1 MTNFQL
7 IREEHI
13 PEFNSQAKLY
23 RHETTG
29 AEVLSLENDDEN
41 KCFGITFRTPP
52 QDSTGVAHI
61 LEHSVLCGSRK
72 YPLKEPFIEMAKGSL
87 KTFLNAFTYPDKTC
101 YPVASTNLQDF
112 YNLVDVYL
120 DAVFYPNLTP
130 YTLAQEGWHYEIDE
144 TDAPLAFKGVVFNEM
159 KGNYSSPDSVL
170 GEYTQQSLYPDNEY
184 GVDSGGDPRHIPD
197 LTFEQLSEFHSRL
210 YHPSN
215 SRIFFYGDDDPQ
227 KRLQILDEWLSAF
240 EKIDPQSDVH
250 FQPRWETPRHQIK
263 TYATG
268 EDSDGK
274 SYITVSWLLDEPLT
288 MDEAL
293 ARQMLS
299 YILLSTPASP
309 LRKKLI
315 DSSLGENVT
324 GGINDSLRQPFF
336 TAGLKGIQ
344 VENADQVEFLIT
356 DTLRDL
362 AQNGID
368 PEMIEA
374 AVNTIEF
381 HLRENNQGGFPRGLA
396 LMLWSLD
403 TWLHD
408 KDPIEPLRFEAPLQN
423 LKKRLQSERVFEDMI
438 QREILDNAHRST
450 VVLKPDP
457 ELAARVE
464 ADEKGRLTAA
474 RALLRE
480 DDIQKLILD
489 TQELKRRQET
499 PDPPEVLALIPGLK
513 LEDLDKKNKITPKE
527 EKQLADVPVLHTPL
541 FTNGII
547 YADIGFNL
555 HNVPQELLP
564 YVSLFGRA
572 LTQIGTEKE
581 DFVRLT
587 QRIGQKT
594 GGIGAQSVV
603 TARSDSNAASPPTV
617 AWLFLRGKV
626 VPEHAQDM
634 LDIWRDV
641 LLTVRLDDKER
652 FKQMA
657 LEEKAALESRL
668 VPAGHGITATRLRA
682 HFSEE
687 GRLGEAMSG
696 VSYLF
701 FLRELC
707 EKIEHKWPEVLHALE
722 SLRSHWLNR
731 GGAFGHVTADENLY
745 SEFAPRFEEFIS
757 SLPGHDPVP
766 AVWDFPSPP
775 RGEGLTIPA
784 QVNFVAKGANLFE
797 LGYEKHGSASVIRN
811 YLNTTWLWER
821 VRMRGGAYGGFCGFD
836 RTTGVFSFGS
846 YRDPNLLKTLDVYD
860 ATAEFLREAQ
870 IDDGA
875 LTRSTIGV
883 ISDMDFYR
891 LPDAK
896 GWGSLVHYLAGDT
909 EEERQEWRDQ
919 VLSTKSSDFL
929 AFADTLEKAAHSSH
943 VVVMGSPDAIA
954 TANEEKPGLLE
965 VTKVL

>member
-1 MTNFQL
+1 MNNFQL
-7 IREEHI
+7 VREEHI
-13 PEFNSQAKLY
+13 PEFNSLAKLY
-23 RHETTG
+23 RHNQTG

-130 YTLAQEGWHYEIDE
+130 YTLAQEGWHYEIE
-144 TDAPLAFKGVVFNEM
+144 ESDAPLEFKGVVFNEM
-159 KGNYSSPDSVL
+159 KGNYSSPDSLL

-197 LTFEQLSEFHSRL
+197 LTFEQLSEFHRRL

-215 SRIFFYGDDDPQ
+215 SRIFFYGDDSPQ
-227 KRLQILDEWLSAF
+227 KRLEILDDWLSAF
-240 EKIDPQSDVH
+240 ERIEPQSDVH
-250 FQPRWETPRHQIK
+250 FQPKWNEPRHVEK
-263 TYATG
+263 SYVTD
-268 EDSDGK
+268 EESDGK
-274 SYITVSWLLDEPLT
+274 SYITVGWLLDEPLT

-293 ARQMLS
+293 AWQMLG
-299 YILLSTPASP
+299 YVLLSTPASP
-309 LRKKLI
+309 LRKALI
-315 DSSLGENVT
+315 DSGLGENVT
-324 GGINDSLRQPFF
+324 GGLNDYLRQPFF
-336 TAGLKGIQ
+336 SAGLKGIEN
-344 VENADQVEFLIT
+344 ENADKVETLIL
-356 DTLRDL
+356 DTLSDL
-362 AQNGID
+362 AKNGID

-381 HLRENNQGGFPRGLA
+381 HLRENNSGGFPRGLA

-408 KDPIEPLRFEAPLQN
+408 KDPIEPLRFEEPLQK
-423 LKKRLQSERVFEDMI
+423 LKARLKNADERVFETMI
-438 QREILDNAHRST
+438 QGQLLDNPHRST
-450 VVLKPDP
+450 VILNPDS
-457 ELAARVE
+457 ELAARQE
-464 ADEKGRLTAA
+464 ADEKGRLSAA
-474 RALLRE
+474 RELLSP

-499 PDPPEVLALIPGLK
+499 PDPPEVLALIPGLE
-513 LEDLDKKNKITPKE
+513 LEDLDKQNKTTPQE
-527 EKQLADVPVLHTPL
+527 EKYLSDVPVLHNPL
-541 FTNGII
+541 FTNGVL

-555 HNVPQELLP
+555 HHVPQDLLP

-572 LTQIGTEKE
+572 LTQIGTESE

-594 GGIGAQSVV
+594 GGVWAQSFVS
-603 TARSDSNAASPPTV
+603 AKRHQPECA
-617 AWLFLRGKV
+617 AWLFLRGKA
-626 VPEHAQDM
+626 VPDHAQEM

-641 LLTVRLDDKER
+641 LLTVKLDNQER

-657 LEEKAALESRL
+657 MEEKARLESSL
-668 VPAGHGITATRLRA
+668 VPSGHGYVSTRLRA
-682 HFSEE
+682 HFSEA
-687 GRLGEAMSG
+687 GRVNETMGG

-707 EKIEHKWPEVLHALE
+707 EKIDNNWGEVLAALE
-722 SLRSHWLNR
+722 SLRSHWLNKSS
-731 GGAFGHVTADENLY
+731 AHGHVTADDDLY
-745 SEFAPRFEEFIS
+745 NQFAPRFADFLGT
-757 SLPGHDPVP
+757 LPSHNPVP
-766 AVWDFPSPP
+766 DVWDLPLPP

-784 QVNFVAKGANLFE
+784 QVNYVGKGANLFN
-797 LGYEKHGSASVIRN
+797 LGYESHGSAAVISN
-811 YLNTTWLWER
+811 YLNTTWMWER

-836 RTTGVFSFGS
+836 QLTGVWTYGS
-846 YRDPNLLKTLDVYD
+846 YRDPNLLKTLDIYD
-860 ATAEFLREAQ
+860 GTPEFLGEAE
-870 IDDGA
+870 ISEIE
-875 LTRSTIGV
+875 LRRSIIGV

-896 GWGSLVHYLAGDT
+896 GWSSLMRHLIGETDEQRQKMRDEVLDT
-909 EEERQEWRDQ
+909 SAQ
-919 VLSTKSSDFL
+919 DFQNFGEL
-929 AFADTLEKAAHSSH
+929 LEKVAHGGH
-943 VVVMGSPDAIA
+943 VVVMGSPDAIK
-954 TANEEKPGLLE
+954 TANEERPALLE
-965 VTKVL
+965 TTKVL